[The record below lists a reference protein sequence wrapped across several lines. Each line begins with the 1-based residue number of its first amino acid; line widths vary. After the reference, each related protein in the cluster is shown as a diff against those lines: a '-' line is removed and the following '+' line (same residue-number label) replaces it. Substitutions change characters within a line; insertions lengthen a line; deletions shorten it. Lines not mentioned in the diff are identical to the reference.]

1 MGKDID
7 IIQTAKILISEQIDA
22 LNALN
27 NRINHNFKNIVEL
40 IANHRGRLVI
50 IGLGKSGIIGRKIA
64 ATLNST
70 GTLSSF
76 IHASDALHGDLGN
89 IDSQDIVLFISKSGN
104 TEELKKI
111 IPLIK
116 SMQLKIIAMTGNT
129 DSYLAIQA
137 DYILDVSIVRESCPN
152 NLAPTTSTTTQ
163 LVMGDALAV
172 SLLKLK
178 DFKQSDFLK
187 FHPGGILGKKLT
199 LTVNDL
205 CDLNNKPSVYA
216 EDNLDK
222 IIIEISSKR
231 LGATAVIQ
239 NKEIIG
245 IITDGDLRRMLEKK
259 QELRTIIALDLMT
272 SNPKKIDHSALAY
285 DAFSMMK
292 RHSITQLLVTS
303 NNKYFGI
310 IHLHDIV
317 KHNIF

>member
-7 IIQTAKILISEQIDA
+7 IIQTAKILIREQIDS
-22 LNALN
+22 LHTLKD
-27 NRINHNFKNIVEL
+27 RINHSFKNIVEL
-40 IANHRGRLVI
+40 IANHSGRLVI

-70 GTLSSF
+70 GTLASF

-89 IDSQDIVLFISKSGN
+89 IDSQDIILFISKSGN

-111 IPLIK
+111 IPLLK
-116 SMQLKIIAMTGNT
+116 TRGLKIIAMTGNM
-129 DSYLAIQA
+129 DSYLAEQA

-172 SLLKLK
+172 SLLNLK

-187 FHPGGILGKKLT
+187 FHPGGMLGKKLT
-199 LTVNDL
+199 LTVHDL
-205 CDLNNKPSVYA
+205 CDFNNKPSVHA
-216 EDNLDK
+216 EDQLDK

-239 NKEIIG
+239 NEEIIG
-245 IITDGDLRRMLEKK
+245 IITDGDLRRMLQKK
-259 QELRTIIALDLMT
+259 QELSTKTAFELMT
-272 SNPKKIDHSALAY
+272 SNPKQIEHSALAY
-285 DAFSMMK
+285 DAFSIMK

-317 KHNIF
+317 KNNIF

>member
-7 IIQTAKILISEQIDA
+7 IIQTAKILIREQIDS

-40 IANHRGRLVI
+40 IANHGGRLVI

-129 DSYLAIQA
+129 DSYLALQA

-172 SLLKLK
+172 SLLQLK

-187 FHPGGILGKKLT
+187 FHPGGVLGKKLT

-259 QELRTIIALDLMT
+259 QELRTIRALDLMT

>member
-172 SLLKLK
+172 SLLQLK

-205 CDLNNKPSVYA
+205 CDLNNKPSVYP